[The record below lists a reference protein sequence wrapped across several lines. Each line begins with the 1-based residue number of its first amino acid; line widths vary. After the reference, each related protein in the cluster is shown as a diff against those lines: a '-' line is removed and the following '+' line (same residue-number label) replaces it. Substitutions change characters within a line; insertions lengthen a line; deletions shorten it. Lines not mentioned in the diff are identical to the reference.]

1 MQNMKLT
8 KYQKARLLE
17 HEWDVI
23 ETDEGRNCSWIAIQ
37 PEDGEIYQV
46 ALNVFHL
53 TDTGKD
59 IKLLVVGTQNEE

>member
-1 MQNMKLT
+1 MKLT

-17 HEWDVI
+17 HEWDVVN
-23 ETDEGRNCSWIAIQ
+23 TDSGQNCSWIAIQ

-46 ALNVFHL
+46 ALDVFDL

-59 IKLLVVGTQNEE
+59 IKLLVVGTQNNED

>member
-1 MQNMKLT
+1 MKLS

-23 ETDEGRNCSWIAIQ
+23 ETDEGQNCSWIAIQ

-59 IKLLVVGTQNEE
+59 MKLLVVGTQSEE

>member
-1 MQNMKLT
+1 MKLS

-23 ETDEGRNCSWIAIQ
+23 ETDEGQNCSWIAIQ

>member
-1 MQNMKLT
+1 MKLT

-23 ETDEGRNCSWIAIQ
+23 ETDEGQNCSWIAIQ
-37 PEDGEIYQV
+37 PEDGEVYQV
-46 ALNVFHL
+46 ALDVFSL

-59 IKLLVVGTQNEE
+59 IKLLVVGTQNEGE

>member
-1 MQNMKLT
+1 MKLT

-17 HEWDVI
+17 FNWDI
-23 ETDEGRNCSWIAIQ
+23 YTS
-37 PEDGEIYQV
+37 PEDGEVYQV
-46 ALNVFHL
+46 ALDVFGL

>member
-1 MQNMKLT
+1 MKLN

-23 ETDEGRNCSWIAIQ
+23 QTEGGENCSWIAIQ
-37 PEDGEIYQV
+37 PEDGEVYQV
-46 ALNVFHL
+46 ALDVFSL

-59 IKLLVVGTQNEE
+59 IKLLVVGTQNKEE

>member
-1 MQNMKLT
+1 MKLT

-23 ETDEGRNCSWIAIQ
+23 NTNDGQNCSWIAIQ
-37 PEDGEIYQV
+37 PQDGEIYQV
-46 ALNVFHL
+46 ALDVFDL

-59 IKLLVVGTQNEE
+59 IKLLVVGTQNNED

>member
-1 MQNMKLT
+1 MRLT

-17 HEWDVI
+17 HEWDVVNS
-23 ETDEGRNCSWIAIQ
+23 DEGQNCSWISVQ
-37 PEDGEIYQV
+37 PEDGEVYQV
-46 ALNVFHL
+46 ALDVFGL

>member
-1 MQNMKLT
+1 MKLT

-23 ETDEGRNCSWIAIQ
+23 QAEGGQNCSWIAIQ
-37 PEDGEIYQV
+37 PEDGEVYQV
-46 ALNVFHL
+46 ALDVFNL

>member
-1 MQNMKLT
+1 MKLT

>member
-1 MQNMKLT
+1 MKLN

-23 ETDEGRNCSWIAIQ
+23 ETDEGQNCSWIAFQ
-37 PEDGEIYQV
+37 PEDGEVYQV
-46 ALNVFHL
+46 ALDVFDL

-59 IKLLVVGTQNEE
+59 IKLLVVGTQSEE

>member
-1 MQNMKLT
+1 MKLN

-17 HEWDVI
+17 HEWDVVN
-23 ETDEGRNCSWIAIQ
+23 TDDGQNCSWIAIQ

-46 ALNVFHL
+46 ALDVFDL

-59 IKLLVVGTQNEE
+59 IKLLVVGTQNNED

>member
-1 MQNMKLT
+1 MKLT

-17 HEWDVI
+17 HEWDVVQAKDDGN
-23 ETDEGRNCSWIAIQ
+23 TSWIAIQ
-37 PEDGEIYQV
+37 PEDGEVYQV
-46 ALNVFHL
+46 ALDVFKL

>member
-1 MQNMKLT
+1 MKLN

-23 ETDEGRNCSWIAIQ
+23 ETDEGQNCSWIAIQ
-37 PEDGEIYQV
+37 PEDGEVYQV
-46 ALNVFHL
+46 ALDVFDL

-59 IKLLVVGTQNEE
+59 IKLLVVGTQSEE